1 MKKIAFAILIVLVLA
16 ALTSGCTS
24 GSEKTAPAAPAVTT
38 PAAAPATPDI
48 RGTWAG
54 TMQEYKEG
62 KGYLDMSNDTM
73 RMVIADQQGRLF
85 SGTYTFVISGR
96 EIVVPF
102 AGVIGIDGKS
112 LTVVENANGYT
123 TGILTGE
130 GTMELTHAD
139 DSDPYSVALDTLK
152 RV

>member
-16 ALTSGCTS
+16 ALASGCTS

-38 PAAAPATPDI
+38 PVAAPATPDI